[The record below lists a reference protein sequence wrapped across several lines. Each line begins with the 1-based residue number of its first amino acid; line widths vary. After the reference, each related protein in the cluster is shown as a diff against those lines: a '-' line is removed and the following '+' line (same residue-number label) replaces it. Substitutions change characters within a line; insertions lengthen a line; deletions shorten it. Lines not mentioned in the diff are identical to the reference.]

1 MVKREKLLLIF
12 TGFMLFLV
20 IFSYVVNNPEVRYTD
35 YNNINNNV
43 NTSASLEGIE
53 NVVITKV
60 RRDAIVGGFGLYTIE
75 DSLTIKNLN
84 NKPISSFFFGIPLDV
99 SEDLIFLEVTGAD
112 QNTLLAERSSI
123 IMNEHE
129 MIVAYFDSPL
139 LPHQSTVVKF
149 THIYKNLIQYNKVED
164 QSLLLVSTIYPL
176 VPYKMELDLLAIFNF
191 PDTAEAV
198 EAGWGFVNPTLA
210 HIQYNFDL
218 IKDEFEI
225 DYISPFLENLDDRK
239 GAIIFFIY
247 NDHTKLEMIEI
258 NREISISAWGIIRVN
273 EEFSLKNKGFVEIT
287 EFSIK
292 IPEFAKNLY
301 VFDDLGEILGITIES
316 GEDTSFNN
324 VIFNLIQGNRIRIKE
339 NSTFKF
345 NVEYY
350 LPFENHVSLNWFQ
363 ESIQIDLLT
372 TIYEYLGRKQTITI
386 IIDGC
391 HNIGSITESPE
402 AIQKSLGATKL
413 TYKADY
419 VTPPETRT
427 IQITF
432 TIDLFSMVLRP
443 IIFIIIISLIASIF
457 VIIIKTR
464 KREED
469 VTALKKEFIPVNE
482 IREYCSLYEEKN
494 ALTIEIRQAEE
505 DTKRKKIAKKRYKN
519 ILDKNTSKIDEIHK
533 EIIPFKE
540 ALIEISD
547 VFENIV
553 KKLDIFEAERIS
565 VKDSITLLESR
576 YKRGRLPSRAAYIK
590 LSDDFKKR
598 RKKIDRSID
607 RLIQQLRS
615 YLL

>member
-1 MVKREKLLLIF
+1 MVKREKLLLFF

-20 IFSYVVNNPEVRYTD
+20 MFSYIVNNAEVKYSD
-35 YNNINNNV
+35 YNNINKNIE
-43 NTSASLEGIE
+43 TSGSLEGIE
-53 NVVITKV
+53 NVIITKV
-60 RRDAIVGGFGLYTIE
+60 RREATIDGLGLVNIE

-84 NKPISSFFFGIPLDV
+84 NKPITSFFFGIPQDV

-112 QNTLLAERSSI
+112 QNTMLAERSSI
-123 IMNEHE
+123 VMNGYV
-129 MIVAYFDSPL
+129 MIIAYFDSPL
-139 LPHQSTVVKF
+139 LPHQSTVINFK
-149 THIYKNLIQYNKVED
+149 HIYKNLITYSKVEE
-164 QSLLLVSTIYPL
+164 QALLYITTLYPL
-176 VPYKMELDLLAIFNF
+176 VPYKIDLDLIAIFNY
-191 PDTAEAV
+191 PETATAV
-198 EAGWGFVNPTLA
+198 EAGWGFVNPTFF

-225 DYISPFLENLDDRK
+225 DYISPFLENLGDRK
-239 GAIIFFIY
+239 GAIIFFI
-247 NDHTKLEMIEI
+247 DSDITKLEMIEI
-258 NREISISAWGIIRVN
+258 NRDIFISPWGIIRVN
-273 EEFSLKNKGFVEIT
+273 EEFSIMNKGLIEIT

-301 VFDDLGEILGITIES
+301 IFDDLGEILGTSIEL
-316 GEDTSFNN
+316 GDDALYNN
-324 VIFNLIQGNRIRIKE
+324 VEFNLIQGNRIRIKE
-339 NSTFKF
+339 NSTFRF

-350 LPFENHVSLNWFQ
+350 LPFENYVSLNWFQ
-363 ESIQIDLLT
+363 ASIQIDLLT
-372 TIYEYLGRKQTITI
+372 TIYDYLGRKQTINI

-391 HNIGSITESPE
+391 HNIDSITESPE
-402 AIQKSLGATKL
+402 AIQKSLGATIL

-419 VTPPETRT
+419 VAPPEKKT

-432 TIDLFSMVLRP
+432 TIDLFSMFLRP
-443 IIFIIIISLIASIF
+443 IIFIIVISLIASIF

-469 VTALKKEFIPVNE
+469 IAALKREYIPVNE
-482 IREYCSLYEEKN
+482 IREFSSLYEEKN

-505 DTKRKKIAKKRYKN
+505 DTKRKKMAKKKYKN
-519 ILDKNTSKIDEIHK
+519 ILDKNTLKIDEIQK

-540 ALIEISD
+540 ALIETSD

-565 VKDSITLLESR
+565 VKDSLTLLESR